1 MDHGESLQLSI
12 SGIANRGHSG
22 SSLRHAAGTLSQARL
37 LGLHRCLVPA
47 LIVNSSIP
55 GKSIE
60 PASEPLN
67 RRLQVPGRRL
77 FIGGERSVRRTLV
90 LRAAVVLFLF
100 LLVIAVFWLDR
111 DGLRDNADESISFI
125 DVVYFTMVSV
135 TTVGYGDIVPVTPQ
149 ARLVDAVFVTPIR
162 LFIWLIFIGTAY
174 QLVLQRLIEDF
185 RMRRLQARL
194 QGHVVLCGY
203 GHSGRCAAAEL
214 VARGMDKQ
222 HILIV
227 DLDQARLEDAAE
239 LGYIGILGDA
249 SREETLRQTKLEQ
262 ARALLVCTDRDDTN
276 VLITL
281 TARNLAPNVR
291 IVARVEEAENDKLVR
306 QSGANATVLP
316 SRVGGILMA
325 DSLESSHLAA
335 YVMDLIS
342 AGGHVTLIERE
353 PQPEE
358 IGRSPIESPHLIVRV
373 VRDQQHHSLW
383 ESDLRIQ
390 PGDKL
395 IVIRPPTTQVVES
408 ESQ

>member
-1 MDHGESLQLSI
+1 MPS
-12 SGIANRGHSG
+12 ANRSN
-22 SSLRHAAGTLSQARL
+22 SAGTPR
-37 LGLHRCLVPA
+37 PA
-47 LIVNSSIP
+47 QRWACVSSTTP
-55 GKSIE
+55 GTPVDPTSDT
-60 PASEPLN
+60 LN

-77 FIGGERSVRRTLV
+77 FIGGERSVRRTLA
-90 LRAAVVLFLF
+90 LRACVVLFLF
-100 LLVIAVFWLDR
+100 VLVIAVFWLDR
-111 DGLRDNADESISFI
+111 DGLRDHADGSISFI

-135 TTVGYGDIVPVTPQ
+135 TTVGYGDIVPVTEQ
-149 ARLVDAVFVTPIR
+149 ARLVDALFVTPIR

-214 VARGMDKQ
+214 VARGFDKE

-227 DLDQARLEDAAE
+227 DIDQARLEDAAE
-239 LGYIGILGDA
+239 HGYIGILGNA
-249 SREETLRQTKLEQ
+249 SREETLRQTMLEQ

-306 QSGANATVLP
+306 QSGADSTVLP

-325 DSLESSHLAA
+325 DSVESSHMAA

-342 AGGHVTLIERE
+342 AGGQVTLVERE
-353 PQPEE
+353 PLPEE
-358 IGRSPIESPHLIVRV
+358 IGRRPIESQSLIVRV
-373 VRDQQHHSLW
+373 VRDQHPHSIW
-383 ESDLRIQ
+383 ESDMRIQ

-395 IVIRPPTTQVVES
+395 IVIRPPPQAH
-408 ESQ
+408 